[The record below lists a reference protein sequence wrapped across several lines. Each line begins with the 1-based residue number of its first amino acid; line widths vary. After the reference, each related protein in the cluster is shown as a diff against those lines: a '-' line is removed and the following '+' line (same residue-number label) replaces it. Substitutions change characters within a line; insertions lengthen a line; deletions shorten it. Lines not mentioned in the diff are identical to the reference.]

1 MKQKVLLTTVF
12 SGYNYGSSLQA
23 FAGKVIF
30 ADLGLD
36 CDLVALKSLI
46 KGRDVRLKKLISIL
60 VRSLMLRGKNGSKA
74 LNTYQTSYNKE
85 MIGDSATLFSRFTDD
100 YLQPKYLSWSGLKSQ
115 SRESIACFA
124 GSDQIW
130 NSSTM
135 YVDPL
140 YYLRFATA
148 EKRIA
153 FAPSFGR
160 DFIADYNLEK
170 MSTWIKD
177 FAFLSVREDSGVRL
191 IKEMT
196 GRDAIQLVDPTL
208 IVDRETWINK
218 LNLTN
223 DTKDY
228 ILAYFLDTPSDK
240 AKNTIATLKENLNCE
255 VIAIP
260 YQFDD
265 MSYCDKCVPSGPIEF
280 LELINNA
287 KCVITD
293 SFHGTAF
300 SINLHTPF
308 YVFGR
313 TYGSAHSQN
322 SRIESILNKM
332 NLTERYEPIN
342 AVQDLLSL
350 DFDYSEKVLS
360 KERQKAKDY
369 VANAIKNI
377 KA

>member
-74 LNTYQTSYNKE
+74 LNTYQASYNKE

-100 YLQPKYLSWSGLKSQ
+100 YLQPKYLSWSGLKNQ

-218 LNLTN
+218 LNLTS

-350 DFDYSEKVLS
+350 DFDYSEEVLS